1 MKIFKNTKVLIV
13 LLVLL
18 TIPLLMGFSPAE
30 EAIPFFEGYSAEAL
44 YVLVVSGL
52 IGLSQGLW
60 PGVSVFNL
68 VKSKLKMEDRAAH
81 YAVLLMS
88 GVIAAVALFVTG
100 EINFS
105 GMSLTFQN
113 LLILG
118 GTIYTMSQIG
128 YQSFKAANPKK

>member
-1 MKIFKNTKVLIV
+1 MKIFKNIKVMVLLIV
-13 LLVLL
+13 LMTV
-18 TIPLLMGFSPAE
+18 PLLMGISPAG
-30 EAIPFFEGYSAEAL
+30 EAIPFFEGFSAEAL

-52 IGLSQGLW
+52 VGLSQGLW

-88 GVIAAVALFVTG
+88 GAIAAVALFVTG
-100 EINFS
+100 EINFAS
-105 GMSLTFQN
+105 MSLTLQN
-113 LLILG
+113 LLSLG
-118 GTIYTMSQIG
+118 GIIYTMSQIG

>member
-1 MKIFKNTKVLIV
+1 MKIFKNMKVMV
-13 LLVLL
+13 LLIMLL
-18 TIPLLMGFSPAE
+18 TTPLLMGISSTG
-30 EAIPFFEGYSAEAL
+30 EAIPFFEGFSAEAL

-60 PGVSVFNL
+60 PGISVFNL
-68 VKSKLKMEDRAAH
+68 VKSKLNMEDRAAH

-88 GVIAAVALFVTG
+88 GILAAAALFVTG

-105 GMSLTFQN
+105 GMSLTLQN
-113 LLILG
+113 LLSLG
-118 GTIYTMSQIG
+118 GIIYTMSQIG